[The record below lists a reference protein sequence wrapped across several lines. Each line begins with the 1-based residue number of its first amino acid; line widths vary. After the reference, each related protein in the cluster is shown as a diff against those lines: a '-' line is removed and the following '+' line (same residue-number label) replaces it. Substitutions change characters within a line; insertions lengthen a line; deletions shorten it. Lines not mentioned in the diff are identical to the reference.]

1 MNDQKLQVN
10 IGFRNPFH
18 SKMSVILKALDR
30 THLCTPFLGGL
41 GTAYLILIAYLS
53 GALLKMAKMGL
64 ADGISKSG
72 AFEFRSTK

>member
-53 GALLKMAKMGL
+53 GALLKMGL

>member
-1 MNDQKLQVN
+1 MYTL
-10 IGFRNPFH
+10 
-18 SKMSVILKALDR
+18 
-30 THLCTPFLGGL
+30 LGGGVG

>member
-18 SKMSVILKALDR
+18 SKMSVILKALDL
-30 THLCTPFLGGL
+30 THICTPFLGVGYSL
-41 GTAYLILIAYLS
+41 SAYLS
-53 GALLKMAKMGL
+53 GALLKTGL

>member
-10 IGFRNPFH
+10 IGFRNPQQDVSDFE
-18 SKMSVILKALDR
+18 SFRSYSPWGVGYSLSI
-30 THLCTPFLGGL
+30 
-41 GTAYLILIAYLS
+41 ILIAYLS
-53 GALLKMAKMGL
+53 GALLKMGL